1 MSLPKDFLTYLAAEL
16 TARLDKSGKV
26 KVHDKETIAGKI
38 QQAFQNDAAR
48 ADELNQEVRDY
59 LEKYNERIR
68 RDGISYQEM
77 YQMVK
82 KELIK
87 KHHLVPS
94 GGRTK
99 DGGKLSRDKLNEFSH
114 KLIKDLS
121 AIPQQIELVDEKN
134 EVRLEIFRELQAL
147 VKEETAI
154 DQAVRKKIQSQKR
167 EIVDGSD
174 EWDILFRKYY
184 SEEMRK
190 LGVS

>member
-1 MSLPKDFLTYLAAEL
+1 MSLSRDFLNYLTVEL
-16 TARLDKSGKV
+16 TTRLDKSGQV
-26 KVHDKETIAGKI
+26 KVHDKGAVAGKI
-38 QQAFQNDAAR
+38 QQVFQDDAAR
-48 ADELNQEVRDY
+48 EEQLNQELRDY

-94 GGRTK
+94 GGRAK

-121 AIPQQIELVDEKN
+121 AIPQQIELLDEKN

-174 EWDILFRKYY
+174 EWDILFRKY
-184 SEEMRK
+184 
-190 LGVS
+190 